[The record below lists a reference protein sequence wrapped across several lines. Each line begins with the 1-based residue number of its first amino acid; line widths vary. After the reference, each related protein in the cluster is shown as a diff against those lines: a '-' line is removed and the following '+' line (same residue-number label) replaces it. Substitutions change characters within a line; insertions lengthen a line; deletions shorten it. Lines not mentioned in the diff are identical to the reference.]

1 MSSYQDKKENYQI
14 TITEDIDFLQ
24 VIKFLNKKNNPD
36 ETLTKQYI
44 HSLFT
49 PLLSYIID
57 YLNNNDEKILVIGR
71 GQIQNLKVVYSIL
84 NKEIYNL
91 FFKRKKGKVFDGK
104 EDINYDIEPE
114 KENYYICFKK
124 KDENIS
130 KEKQYLEK
138 IFHQEIYDNDEQLI
152 NSVSLEDILELKKK
166 EIISMYKFGYSI
178 QERIINLLNAKSNN
192 SIIE

>member
-71 GQIQNLKVVYSIL
+71 GQIQNLKVVYSI
-84 NKEIYNL
+84 
-91 FFKRKKGKVFDGK
+91 
-104 EDINYDIEPE
+104 
-114 KENYYICFKK
+114 
-124 KDENIS
+124 
-130 KEKQYLEK
+130 
-138 IFHQEIYDNDEQLI
+138 
-152 NSVSLEDILELKKK
+152 
-166 EIISMYKFGYSI
+166 
-178 QERIINLLNAKSNN
+178 
-192 SIIE
+192 

>member
-84 NKEIYNL
+84 IKKYIIYFLKE
-91 FFKRKKGKVFDGK
+91 KK
-104 EDINYDIEPE
+104 E
-114 KENYYICFKK
+114 KFLMEKKILIMILNPKK
-124 KDENIS
+124 KIIIFVS
-130 KEKQYLEK
+130 KKKMK
-138 IFHQEIYDNDEQLI
+138 IFQ
-152 NSVSLEDILELKKK
+152 KK
-166 EIISMYKFGYSI
+166 
-178 QERIINLLNAKSNN
+178 NN
-192 SIIE
+192 I